1 MYRVRIAWNTCTT
14 RNRGDRIGPMD
25 PSDAGGDTAR
35 SVRILKK
42 LGQGGVGSVYL
53 GRAASVRITLTVTE
67 GPHQGKVFTFGEH
80 DTFIVGR
87 SARAQLQLS
96 LNDQYFSRHHFLV
109 EVNPPRCRLMD
120 LGSRN
125 GTFVNGTRTTT
136 ADLHDGD
143 IIKAGRTVLR
153 ASIEPMAGND
163 VPTEAFARAPSTP
176 LAGSKTDV
184 EAYATVYPEGETSGR
199 GTATEPI
206 ILTEAD
212 VVQDGVSTVP
222 LHAAPAAPSGHQA
235 VAACPACGGPV
246 FADSRTAASGPGP
259 SLCVACEAAAG
270 TQRQRVAGYR
280 VIREL
285 GRGAMGVVHL
295 AVRVADGGLVALKT
309 ITPTAAAS
317 QHDIKRFLREARILR
332 QLEHPHIVAFREM
345 GEAQGSFFFTM
356 DYVRGIDA
364 AKLLKRHQG
373 GMPIGRAVELACQLL
388 GALQYAH
395 GRKFVHRDLKPSN
408 LLVTEGYDAAG
419 KTRDVVK
426 LADFGLARVYQSAT
440 FSGLTMQGDYGGT
453 YPFMPP
459 EQITHFRESQPP
471 NDLYAAGA
479 TLYNLLTGRYVY
491 DFPPTIER
499 SVAML
504 LQDDPV
510 PIRTRRKDI
519 PPALAKAVHRAL
531 AREPGDRHENARAMA
546 EAIAPFRSMQ

>member
-1 MYRVRIAWNTCTT
+1 
-14 RNRGDRIGPMD
+14 
-25 PSDAGGDTAR
+25 
-35 SVRILKK
+35 
-42 LGQGGVGSVYL
+42 
-53 GRAASVRITLTVTE
+53 VRITLTVTE

-109 EVNPPRCRLMD
+109 EVNPPHCRLMD

-125 GTFVNGTRTTT
+125 GTFVNGTRMTS
-136 ADLHDGD
+136 ADLRDGD
-143 IIKAGRTVLR
+143 IIKAGHTVLL
-153 ASIEPMAGND
+153 ASIEQTVGSASETEAMAG
-163 VPTEAFARAPSTP
+163 APPTP
-176 LAGSKTDV
+176 LAGSKTGV
-184 EAYATVYPEGETSGR
+184 EPYATVYPEERSG
-199 GTATEPI
+199 GKGPFTEPI

-212 VVQDGVSTVP
+212 IVQDGVSTIPV
-222 LHAAPAAPSGHQA
+222 HAASATPSAGSG
-235 VAACPACGGPV
+235 VAACPACGGPLI
-246 FADSRTAASGPGP
+246 AGSWTAASGPGP
-259 SLCVACEAAAG
+259 ALCGGCETAAG
-270 TQRQRVAGYR
+270 TQRQRIAGYR

-285 GRGAMGVVHL
+285 GRGAMGVVYL

-309 ITPTAAAS
+309 ITPTTAAT

-345 GEAQGSFFFTM
+345 GESQGSFFFTM

-364 AKLLKRHQG
+364 AKLLKQHKG
-373 GMPIGRAVELACQLL
+373 GLPIGRAVELACQLL
-388 GALQYAH
+388 EALAYAH

-408 LLVTEGYDAAG
+408 LLVTEGIDAAG
-419 KTRDVVK
+419 KARDVVK

-519 PPALAKAVHRAL
+519 PPALARAVHRAL

-546 EAIAPFRSMQ
+546 EALAPFRSVP